1 MHQPLPLSTPG
12 RNLIRLTL
20 IRGIAWTGFLLSVII
35 GTEILK
41 IHLLAVPLIII
52 IIVMAALNMLT
63 WWRLGLPYQ
72 VADSEYLFHLLA
84 DVIGLSLFFYYSGGA
99 NNPFI
104 SYFLVPLTIS
114 AATLPWIFTWI
125 IAAAVLS
132 SYTFLMQF
140 YIAVPELSHTGAGIN
155 LHLLGMWLN
164 FLLSTGL
171 ITTFVFKMA
180 HTLRHREKMLGEVRE
195 KVLRDEQI
203 LAVATQAAGTAH
215 ELGTPLSTLAVML
228 KDISRDYP
236 DDRLLQ
242 EDLALMREQV
252 DRCKDKLQLLTQQA
266 EINRITQTPV
276 CDFIA
281 PIIEDWQVLRPD
293 VHFNLD
299 CDKTEPMPLL
309 ERDKTLE
316 QALLNL
322 LNNAADVSPH
332 RVDISVRWDDYECVI
347 RIRDYGPGIDPD
359 IAAHLGEAFIST
371 KEEGMG
377 IGLFLTHATINRF
390 QGTVRLYSLNSDV
403 THTTKTINAQQSE
416 SAAET
421 GTLTEVTLPV
431 IHPSGSDANNP
442 DRSQEDSEHE
452 PPKPE

>member
-1 MHQPLPLSTPG
+1 MYQPLPLSTPG

-20 IRGIAWTGFLLSVII
+20 IRGIAWTGFLIAVIV
-35 GTEILK
+35 GTEVLK
-41 IHLLAVPLIII
+41 IHLLTVPLIVT
-52 IIVMAALNMLT
+52 IIVMAGLNMLT
-63 WWRLGLPYQ
+63 WWRLGLPYR
-72 VADSEYLFHLLA
+72 VTDSEYLFHLLA
-84 DVIGLSLFFYYSGGA
+84 DVVGLSLFFYYSGGA

-140 YIAVPELSHTGAGIN
+140 YISVPELTHAGAGIN

-195 KVLRDEQI
+195 QVLRDEQI

-228 KDISRDYP
+228 KDLSRDYP
-236 DDRLLQ
+236 DDPLLQ

-266 EINRITQTPV
+266 EINRITRTPV

-281 PIIEDWQVLRPD
+281 PIIEDWQVLRPG
-293 VHFNLD
+293 VRFTLNCHN
-299 CDKTEPMPLL
+299 DKPMPLL

-322 LNNAADVSPH
+322 LNNAADVSPE
-332 RVDISVRWDDYECVI
+332 RVEISVSWDEYECVI

-359 IAAHLGEAFIST
+359 VADRLGEAFVST

-390 QGTVRLYSLNSDV
+390 QGTVRLYSLKGRTQNDHQ
-403 THTTKTINAQQSE
+403 TE
-416 SAAET
+416 S

-431 IHPSGSDANNP
+431 IP
-442 DRSQEDSEHE
+442 QEDSDHE
-452 PPKPE
+452 PPKSE

>member
-20 IRGIAWTGFLLSVII
+20 IRGIAWTGFLISVII
-35 GTEILK
+35 GTEVLK
-41 IHLLAVPLIII
+41 IHLLAIPLIMI
-52 IIVMAALNMLT
+52 IIVMAVMNMLT
-63 WWRLGLPYQ
+63 WWRLGLPYR
-72 VADSEYLFHLLA
+72 VTDSEYLFHLLA

-195 KVLRDEQI
+195 QVLRDEQI

-228 KDISRDYP
+228 KDLSHDYP
-236 DDRLLQ
+236 DDKLLQ
-242 EDLALMREQV
+242 EDLALMRQQV

-266 EINRITQTPV
+266 EINRVSQTPV

-281 PIIEDWQVLRPD
+281 PVIEDWQVLRPD
-293 VHFNLD
+293 VKFSLD
-299 CDKTEPMPLL
+299 CQKDQAMPLL

-322 LNNAADVSPH
+322 LNNAADVSPQ
-332 RVDISVRWDDYECVI
+332 RVDISVSWDNVECVI

-359 IAAHLGEAFIST
+359 VASRLGEAFIST

-390 QGTVRLYSLNSDV
+390 QGTVRLYSLKNSPSND
-403 THTTKTINAQQSE
+403 HQTKS
-416 SAAET
+416 

-431 IHPSGSDANNP
+431 IQPNAASDPTRGLN
-442 DRSQEDSEHE
+442 SEPAKQSE
-452 PPKPE
+452 

>member
-1 MHQPLPLSTPG
+1 MSQPLPLSTPG
-12 RNLIRLTL
+12 RNLVRLTL
-20 IRGIAWTGFLLSVII
+20 IRGIAWTGFLISII
-35 GTEILK
+35 VGTEVLK
-41 IHLLAVPLIII
+41 IHLLAVPLIMI

-63 WWRLGLPYQ
+63 WWRLGRPYP
-72 VADSEYLFHLLA
+72 VTDPEYLFHLLA

-132 SYTFLMQF
+132 AYTFLMQF
-140 YIAVPELSHTGAGIN
+140 YIRVPELSHGGHGIN

-180 HTLRHREKMLGEVRE
+180 HTLRQRDKLLGDMRE

-228 KDISRDYP
+228 KEISRDYP
-236 DDRLLQ
+236 DDPLLQ
-242 EDLALMREQV
+242 EDLALMRDQV
-252 DRCKDKLQLLTQQA
+252 ERCKHKLQLLTQQA
-266 EINRITQTPV
+266 EGDQVRPTPLCDVITPV
-276 CDFIA
+276 ID
-281 PIIEDWQVLRPD
+281 DWQVLRPEVKFSLNCAD
-293 VHFNLD
+293 N
-299 CDKTEPMPLL
+299 KPQPLI
-309 ERDKTLE
+309 ERDKTLD

-322 LNNAADVSPH
+322 LNNAADVSPD
-332 RVDISVRWDDYECVI
+332 RVDIQVDWNASEAII

-359 IAAHLGEAFIST
+359 IAGQLGEAFVST

-390 QGTVRLYSLNSDV
+390 QGTVRLFSA
-403 THTTKTINAQQSE
+403 TGPGEHTQPVDS
-416 SAAET
+416 
-421 GTLTEVTLPV
+421 GTLTEVILPV
-431 IHPSGSDANNP
+431 FNP
-442 DRSQEDSEHE
+442 DTQTGA
-452 PPKPE
+452 

>member
-12 RNLIRLTL
+12 RNLVRLTL
-20 IRGIAWTGFLLSVII
+20 IRGIAWTGFLISVIV

-41 IHLLAVPLIII
+41 IHLLAVPLMMV

-63 WWRLGLPYQ
+63 WWRLGRPYR
-72 VADSEYLFHLLA
+72 VTDSEYLFHLLA
-84 DVIGLSLFFYYSGGA
+84 DVLGLSLFFYYSGGA

-132 SYTFLMQF
+132 AYTFLMQF
-140 YIAVPELSHTGAGIN
+140 YIVVPELIHSGQGIN

-180 HTLRHREKMLGEVRE
+180 HTLRQRDKMLSDVRE
-195 KVLRDEQI
+195 QVLRDEQI

-228 KDISRDYP
+228 KDLSHDYP
-236 DDRLLQ
+236 DDPLLQ
-242 EDLALMREQV
+242 EDLTLMRQQV
-252 DRCKDKLQLLTQQA
+252 ERCKDKLQLLTQQA
-266 EINRITQTPV
+266 EINRVSRIPV
-276 CDFIA
+276 CDFIR
-281 PIIEDWQVLRPD
+281 PIIDDWQVLRPGVQFSLTCAD
-293 VHFNLD
+293 AKPV
-299 CDKTEPMPLL
+299 PLI

-322 LNNAADVSPH
+322 LNNAADVSPQ
-332 RVDISVRWDDYECVI
+332 RVDISIHWNQRQCLI
-347 RIRDYGPGIDPD
+347 RIRDYGPGIDPAVAD
-359 IAAHLGEAFIST
+359 QLGEAFVST

-377 IGLFLTHATINRF
+377 IGLFLSHATINRF
-390 QGTVRLYSLNSDV
+390 QGTVRLYSPNGPGTDD
-403 THTTKTINAQQSE
+403 QSGQ
-416 SAAET
+416 
-421 GTLTEVTLPV
+421 GTLTEVTLP
-431 IHPSGSDANNP
+431 IKQEETADAPSNTA
-442 DRSQEDSEHE
+442 
-452 PPKPE
+452 

>member
-1 MHQPLPLSTPG
+1 MYQPLPLSTPG

-20 IRGIAWTGFLLSVII
+20 IRGIAWTGFLMAVII
-35 GTEILK
+35 GTEVLK
-41 IHLLAVPLIII
+41 IHLLAVPLILV
-52 IIVMAALNMLT
+52 IIVMAGLNMLT
-63 WWRLGLPYQ
+63 WWRLGLPYR
-72 VADSEYLFHLLA
+72 VTDSEYLFHLLA
-84 DVIGLSLFFYYSGGA
+84 DIIGLSLFFYYSGGA

-125 IAAAVLS
+125 IAAAILS

-140 YIAVPELSHTGAGIN
+140 YIVVPELTHAGAGIN

-180 HTLRHREKMLGEVRE
+180 HTLRHREKMLGDVRE

-228 KDISRDYP
+228 KDLIREYP
-236 DDRLLQ
+236 DDLMLQ
-242 EDLALMREQV
+242 DDLTLMRQQV
-252 DRCKDKLQLLTQQA
+252 DRCKTKLQLLTQQA
-266 EINRITQTPV
+266 EIDKITCIPI
-276 CDFIA
+276 CHFIT
-281 PIIEDWQVLRPD
+281 PIIDDWKVLRPSIK
-293 VHFNLD
+293 FSLD
-299 CDKTEPMPLL
+299 CPASESMPLI
-309 ERDKTLE
+309 ESDKTLE

-322 LNNAADVSPH
+322 LNNAADASPDK
-332 RVDISVRWDDYECVI
+332 VDITVRWHGAECII

-359 IAAHLGEAFIST
+359 VASQLGETFVST

-390 QGTVRLYSLNSDV
+390 KGTVRLYNM
-403 THTTKTINAQQSE
+403 K
-416 SAAET
+416 SADTALGQASNKEG
-421 GTLTEVTLPV
+421 GTLTEVTLPLLK
-431 IHPSGSDANNP
+431 HLPEHLTEHLP
-442 DRSQEDSEHE
+442 PLKQEDTGNEQPTPTE
-452 PPKPE
+452 